1 MTARIPGPLLVLGLA
16 LACCLAGSGCHHF
29 APVPPPTNIP
39 NEKAKMALPTYVI
52 EPPDVLQINAI
63 QLVPKPPY
71 KIKPLDAL
79 RVMFPASPESLKKD
93 EVEDLAKTGRFMS
106 ANYIV
111 EPEGTINLGPIYG
124 RVPVFGMTIDEARA
138 AVDARIRQQT
148 KKELVDA
155 GRVALELVHSQ
166 AIQQILGFHL
176 VRPDGTVSLGSHGEV
191 FVTGMTIADARAA
204 IEEHLSRSVLRPEI
218 SVDVVGF
225 NSKVYY
231 VILDGAG
238 FGEQVY
244 RMPSYGNET
253 VLDAIS
259 HVYGLP
265 AVAARSRV
273 WIARPGP
280 DEHAPD
286 QIVPVQWT
294 AITRGGAAKMNYQ
307 VFPGDRIFVQAK
319 PIVAFD
325 NYLALVIA
333 PVQRMM
339 GVAILGAG
347 TFNTLKFLPGGGG
360 GGLGGGGGGTGAVG
374 R

>member
-1 MTARIPGPLLVLGLA
+1 MTARIPGPLLLAGLA
-16 LACCLAGSGCHHF
+16 LAICLTGPGCHHF
-29 APVPPPTNIP
+29 EVPAPVGIP
-39 NEKAKMALPTYVI
+39 NEKAKMALPAYVI
-52 EPPDVLQINAI
+52 EPPDVLQINAV

-71 KIKPLDAL
+71 KLKPLDVL
-79 RVMFPASPESLKKD
+79 RVVFPASPESLTEKERKD
-93 EVEDLAKTGRFMS
+93 LLEGGRVAS
-106 ANYIV
+106 ANYII
-111 EPEGTINLGPIYG
+111 EPEGTINMGPLYG
-124 RVPVFGMTIDEARA
+124 KVLIFGMTTDEARK
-138 AVDARIRQQT
+138 AVEDQIKKQL

-155 GRVALELVHSQ
+155 GKVVLELVQ
-166 AIQQILGFHL
+166 AQTMQQVLGYHL
-176 VRPDGTVSLGSHGEV
+176 VRPDGTVSLGSYGGV

-204 IEEHLSRSVLRPEI
+204 IEEHLSQTLLRPEI

-238 FGEQVY
+238 FGEQVI
-244 RMPSYGNET
+244 RLPSYGNET

-259 HVYGLP
+259 QVNGLP

-280 DEHAPD
+280 DEHSPD

-294 AITRGGAAKMNYQ
+294 AITRGGAAKLNYQ
-307 VFPGDRIFVQAK
+307 IFPQDRIFVQAK

-325 NYLALVIA
+325 NYLALAIA

-347 TFNTLKFLPGGGG
+347 TFNTLKFLPGSGGIGGSGGG
-360 GGLGGGGGGTGAVG
+360 AGAVG